1 MMCLCQLR
9 IAPDAISFN
18 AVISSLEKCA
28 QWQGSLALLQA
39 MPELEV
45 RPNTTS
51 FNATISSYEKA
62 GQWQRLGRFQVGGAL
77 MGRSAFDKAMIKLQT
92 ITGSLRDR

>member
-1 MMCLCQLR
+1 M
-9 IAPDAISFN
+9 
-18 AVISSLEKCA
+18 EKCA

-39 MPELEV
+39 MPEVEV

-62 GQWQRLGRFQVGGAL
+62 GQWQRLGRFQAGGELVGG
-77 MGRSAFDKAMIKLQT
+77 SAFFDKAKIEL
-92 ITGSLRDR
+92 